1 MRSWVRLLIVTSLLG
16 LVVATWAPATFALNV
31 GTDDAADQFIGSDQ
45 QWQAS
50 PGRGSSGSGSQ
61 DHAGSHCNTCQ
72 WMMGDPCSSEFNAIS
87 CGTVTEGCAVG
98 QEQRRQWFSADDGLI
113 WQDRGLICV
122 GGAAASIDA
131 GGAQLY
137 AAFARSVPAA
147 QITVAPSSGVLPQIP
162 AIFDSG
168 QPQLL
173 PTSTHHI
180 GAVSIELAPVA
191 SWTWDF
197 GDGSTL
203 ETGIAG
209 SRYPDTSVSHTY
221 RRAGK
226 YLVRLVTVWR
236 ATYRIDGQGT
246 LAVDGEI
253 SQETTLWVGVGQG
266 RAVLTPSR

>member
-1 MRSWVRLLIVTSLLG
+1 MRSSVKAVLVTSLLG
-16 LVVATWAPATFALNV
+16 FVLATWAPATFALNV
-31 GTDDAADQFIGSDQ
+31 GTDVAADLFIGSDQ

-50 PGRGSSGSGSQ
+50 PGHGSSESGSQ
-61 DHAGSHCNTCQ
+61 DHSGSHCNTCQ

-87 CGTVTEGCAVG
+87 CGRVTEGCAVG

-113 WQDRGLICV
+113 WQDRGLTCV
-122 GGAAASIDA
+122 GGAVASIDA

-147 QITVAPSSGVLPQIP
+147 HIRVEPASGVLPQLP
-162 AIFDSG
+162 ALFDSG
-168 QPQLL
+168 QPQVV
-173 PTSTHHI
+173 PASTHHI
-180 GAVSIELAPVA
+180 GSVSVELAPAA
-191 SWTWDF
+191 SWVWDF

-203 ETGIAG
+203 ETGISG

-226 YLVRLVTVWR
+226 YLVRLITIWR

-253 SQETTLWVGVGQG
+253 TQETTSWVGVGQG